1 MVLTQTRILLSKLK
15 FLSFDI
21 VRFTAGL
28 VWRKAL
34 NRHQSIEILQDY
46 IVSQYQDQPLAVKPC
61 QSVDQVITLSLEK
74 INSPGHLTPNEIQFE
89 PNYVWQIPENKTFKS
104 LSLSRSGIA
113 ILNNK
118 YLLDLDYGNTSGYK
132 ESPIKFKTV
141 EYSLVVAPWSHLTSF
156 SYFGFVALILT
167 KLCRIENAL
176 GQEIWQNAKLCYPLY
191 HTNYE
196 KEYLQKL
203 GIPDIALVD
212 TRNKGLKIKAKTL
225 ILANNQTHVNRISP
239 HDIQLLRNRLI
250 PDQKGENYRKLF
262 FPRRGKRIIE
272 NEAEV
277 RALLIEFGFEII
289 EDINRTVEE
298 QITLYQSASVIIA
311 PHGAGLT
318 NLLWCNPGTQVIE
331 LFYGGYQKAGFYY
344 ICQVLGL
351 NYSCIF
357 DHDYSVE
364 NFVNQFHN
372 MKIDVKVLQKRL
384 KEIIIIKS

>member
-1 MVLTQTRILLSKLK
+1 MVSTQFRILLSKLK
-15 FLSFDI
+15 FFSFDI
-21 VRFTAGL
+21 LRFTASL

-34 NRHQSIEILQDY
+34 NRNQSIEMLKEY
-46 IVSQYQDQPLAVKPC
+46 IIDQYQDQPLPIVPC
-61 QSVDQVITLSLEK
+61 ESVDQRTTLSLENFNNPEK
-74 INSPGHLTPNEIQFE
+74 LTPKTIQFE
-89 PNYVWQIPENKTFKS
+89 TNYVWQVQENKTLKS

-132 ESPIKFKTV
+132 ESPLKFKTV
-141 EYSLVVAPWSHLTSF
+141 EYPLVVAPWSHLTSF
-156 SYFGFVALILT
+156 SYFGFVGLILA

-191 HTNYE
+191 HTHYE

-212 TRNKGLKIKAKTL
+212 TRNKGLKIKAKSL

-250 PDQKGENYRKLF
+250 PQNKSENHRKLF

-277 RALLIEFGFEII
+277 RELLINFGFEII
-289 EDINRTVEE
+289 EDINRSVDE
-298 QITLYQSASVIIA
+298 QIALYQSASVIIA

-318 NLLWCNPGTQVIE
+318 NLLWCHPGTQVIE
-331 LFYGGYQKAGFYY
+331 LLYGGYRKAGFYY
-344 ICQVLGL
+344 ICQVLSL
-351 NYSCIF
+351 NYSCIV
-357 DHDYSVE
+357 DNDYSVE

-372 MKIDVKVLQKRL
+372 IKVDL
-384 KEIIIIKS
+384 KLLKQTLNDL